1 MKYLGKKQKNNRR
14 IHIFNINNYI
24 CRMMKQEL
32 TQDIAYYQSV
42 DLLKQMIAI
51 PSTSRDEKS
60 VADLI
65 EGYLR
70 QQDGIEVG
78 RLGNNVWATRADIE
92 DKTLPTILLNS
103 HCDTVK
109 PVVTWT
115 KDPFEPTEEVVENA
129 SGKLETR
136 LYGLGSNDAGAPLVS
151 LLHTFLMLK
160 DTPQKYN
167 LMFLA
172 SCEEEVSGKNGIES
186 VLCNTDAPINPAL
199 AIVGEPTGMNAAVAE
214 KGLVVLDGVAHGKSG
229 HAARNEGIN
238 AIYIALEAIQKL
250 KNYRFEKESST
261 LGPVKITVSVINA
274 GTVHNVVPDECKFV
288 VDVRTTDAYT
298 NEEVVKTL
306 QELVAPVE
314 LTPRSI
320 RLQPSG
326 ISETHPLVERIK
338 MLGRSTFGSPTLSD
352 QALMHFPS
360 IKIGPGDSARSHT
373 ADEYICLDEI
383 REAIALYYSMLNGL
397 EL

>member
-1 MKYLGKKQKNNRR
+1 
-14 IHIFNINNYI
+14 
-24 CRMMKQEL
+24 MMKQEL

-51 PSTSRDEKS
+51 PSTSRDEKA

-78 RLGNNVWATRADIE
+78 RLGNNVWATRVNIE

-115 KDPFEPTEEVVENA
+115 KDPFKPTEEIVENA

-314 LTPRSI
+314 LAPRST

-352 QALMHFPS
+352 QAMMHFPS

>member
-1 MKYLGKKQKNNRR
+1 MA
-14 IHIFNINNYI
+14 
-24 CRMMKQEL
+24 
-32 TQDIAYYQSV
+32 QDIAYYQAV

-51 PSTSRDEKS
+51 PSTSRDEGA
-60 VADLI
+60 VADLL
-65 EGYLR
+65 EGYLKSHE
-70 QQDGIEVG
+70 GVVVG
-78 RLGNNVWATRADIE
+78 RLGNNVWATYGSLDPSK
-92 DKTLPTILLNS
+92 KTVLLNS

-109 PVVTWT
+109 PVVSWT
-115 KDPFEPTEEVVENA
+115 KDPFSPTEETVENA
-129 SGKLETR
+129 NGKLEQR

-160 DTPQKYN
+160 DTEQSYN
-167 LMFLA
+167 LVFLA

-186 VLCNTDAPINPAL
+186 VLRFWEETPDSPRPDL

-250 KNYRFEKESST
+250 KNFKFEKESET

-288 VDVRTTDAYT
+288 VDVRTTDAYS

-306 QELVAPVE
+306 QDLVAPVE
-314 LTPRSI
+314 LTPRST

-326 ISETHPLVERIK
+326 IAESHPLVERIK
-338 MLGRSTFGSPTLSD
+338 MLGRTTFGSPTLSD
-352 QALMHFPS
+352 QALMRFES
-360 IKIGPGDSARSHT
+360 VKIGPGDSARSHT

-383 REAIALYYSMLNGL
+383 REAVALYFAMLNGL
-397 EL
+397 IS